1 MSGVLHP
8 VGPEPEETYWLRRAM
23 VAGAV
28 LVLVILVVALLVN
41 SSSTGSAQATAP
53 TPSPSQPA
61 APASETPSAFPSTTS
76 ASPTASPGE
85 PASPSASASPSTS
98 ESTSALAS
106 PSASTSADPT
116 TKPSGKASSK
126 ATRRPAKKAAPAA
139 PRSCSPAKLRATLTG
154 DQRLKPTEKTTF
166 GLSLINGSAETCRL
180 SVTPENFE
188 LTIHSG
194 TDRIWSSDHCDTA
207 VKSIAKKVAAEDAVT
222 WSMTWNG
229 RRSAAGC
236 KNRPEIPRAGTYVA
250 TAKLEGADPVQLRM
264 ILRD

>member
-53 TPSPSQPA
+53 TPSPSDPA
-61 APASETPSAFPSTTS
+61 ASASETLS
-76 ASPTASPGE
+76 ASPDVAS
-85 PASPSASASPSTS
+85 ASASASPDAAQAA
-98 ESTSALAS
+98 SASGS
-106 PSASTSADPT
+106 PSAATSTDPT
-116 TKPSGKASSK
+116 TKPASTASAKAS
-126 ATRRPAKKAAPAA
+126 RRSTQKAAPAA

-154 DQRLKPTEKTTF
+154 DQRLEPKKKTTF
-166 GLSLINGSAETCRL
+166 ELSLINGSAATCRV
-180 SVTPENFE
+180 SVTQQNFE

-194 TDRIWSSDHCDTA
+194 TDRIWSSDDCETA
-207 VKSIAKKVAAEDAVT
+207 VKSIAEKVAAEDAVT

-236 KNRPEIPRAGTYVA
+236 RNRPEVPRAGSYVA
-250 TAKLEGADPVQLRM
+250 TAQLKGADSVQLRM